1 MLEKF
6 QLKLIQKMFFCTLI
20 ITFLIQKQQIY
31 IPFVQRNVLDTLLL
45 KLEDN
50 ILRRKVPHFLYY
62 FLEYI

>member
-31 IPFVQRNVLDTLLL
+31 IPFVLQNVLDTLLL
-45 KLEDN
+45 RLEDN

>member
-31 IPFVQRNVLDTLLL
+31 IPFVLQNVLDTLLL

>member
-31 IPFVQRNVLDTLLL
+31 IPFVQQNVLDTLLL